1 MHAFFIISY
10 NRKYHNIEWLK
21 LSFSR
26 FAHHLSK
33 SRVLIRPPSP
43 SIVERARNLS
53 TWDDGV
59 ICIKIC
65 KLMGVSLQTVF
76 VSQPLS
82 ADEDWTRTKKKLL
95 FSLHFQVTIT
105 HEILIT
111 VRVIFVLTATR
122 IPTWQMCLIG
132 LFLMLYLFRTKK
144 LPKFIKLYNWYFFR
158 CFFHWTFVY
167 EFCIIYIPFNPHNQI
182 CLVRWILDCSTENC
196 PIQNT

>member
-1 MHAFFIISY
+1 MGDELFFFSLFMHAFFIISY

-33 SRVLIRPPSP
+33 SRVLIRPPPLYSWAGQKP
-43 SIVERARNLS
+43 LDLGWWCHLYQNMQTYGCFFADSLFHNL
-53 TWDDGV
+53 
-59 ICIKIC
+59 CQR
-65 KLMGVSLQTVF
+65 M
-76 VSQPLS
+76 
-82 ADEDWTRTKKKLL
+82 RTGLELKKKLL

-132 LFLMLYLFRTKK
+132 LFLMLYLFQKNFQS
-144 LPKFIKLYNWYFFR
+144 L
-158 CFFHWTFVY
+158 
-167 EFCIIYIPFNPHNQI
+167 
-182 CLVRWILDCSTENC
+182 
-196 PIQNT
+196 